1 MDLWLLSLHI
11 IISLQ
16 TSTLFYRRVKLPKIY
31 LKYSID
37 SSISL
42 LTTNGL
48 FIGRF
53 QPFHKGHLAT
63 VKFALGRV
71 DQLVI
76 VVGSAQRSHE
86 PRNPFTAGERIR
98 MIKES
103 LDADDEADVRRI
115 LIIPV
120 PDIDVH
126 SLWTHQVDMLVP
138 KYDVVFANDLFTL
151 MLFREQGVKA
161 IEAPLYMR
169 DEMAAT
175 EIRKRMATEK
185 NWEDLVPKPV
195 SKVIKEINGIER
207 VKAIS
212 QKDMLDH
219 VP

>member
-1 MDLWLLSLHI
+1 
-11 IISLQ
+11 
-16 TSTLFYRRVKLPKIY
+16 
-31 LKYSID
+31 
-37 SSISL
+37 

-76 VVGSAQRSHE
+76 VVGSAQKSHE

-103 LDADDEADVRRI
+103 LDADNEVDVRHI

-126 SLWTHQVDMLVP
+126 SLWTHQVDLLVP

-151 MLFREQGVKA
+151 MLFREEGVKA
-161 IEAPLYMR
+161 IEAPLHR
-169 DEMAAT
+169 RNEMQAT
-175 EIRKRMATEK
+175 EIRRRMAAQE
-185 NWEDLVPKPV
+185 NWEELVPKPV

-207 VKAIS
+207 VRAIF
-212 QKDMLDH
+212 QRGMLGH
-219 VP
+219 IR